1 MYGGVYMIPSDLIV
15 ENVLVAFV
23 DTSAIDPMYNDFSA
37 MEHQFAALKKHIE
50 SKKLIL
56 LTHEIAVREMERHIR
71 EEVPKQLDKLA
82 SVQKSKELVL
92 LQSIRRYNTLF
103 SSVAT
108 EKVIADTIKALKAK
122 LKEIG
127 VLILKTGNI
136 SVKSL
141 MEDYFS
147 STPPFGQKKK
157 KAEFPDAIMLQSLIR
172 AVGDNHKI
180 HIVASDGDWDGVCK
194 SQPNYVIHKHI
205 GSLLDYINK
214 GNVASSAIKAFL
226 SDAATVALIS
236 TRLNQIVKSIDFQV
250 DGLTYDR
257 KGLVEGYS
265 YDEIELLNVSDI
277 AYTIHTIEDI
287 ECSNIQED
295 NTITAIVTIV
305 GSARAKFNCSYFDE
319 ANSVWDSEDHEYA
332 YKEYGKAT
340 EIHEVLFPVRLTLTG
355 DYKEKLH
362 VAECT
367 LIQTDDLTSLDND
380 TLVDREYISDYYD
393 PGFCVERILRC
404 LHCNRDIKVDLMSDE
419 TDCVSASERQM
430 GYEREY
436 EVNVSGYCPHCGEE
450 YQVTGQIW
458 EYPENCCNLEQNII
472 ICKKE

>member
-1 MYGGVYMIPSDLIV
+1 MYGGVYMVPSDLIV

-71 EEVPKQLDKLA
+71 EELPKQLDKLA

-92 LQSIRRYNTLF
+92 LQPIRRYNTLF
-103 SSVAT
+103 NRVET
-108 EKVIADTIKALKAK
+108 EKSIADTIKALKTK

-141 MEDYFS
+141 MEDYFTS
-147 STPPFGQKKK
+147 MPPFGAKKK
-157 KAEFPDAIMLQSLIR
+157 KAEFPDAIMLQSLVR
-172 AVGDNHKI
+172 AIGDNHKI

-194 SQPNYVIHKHI
+194 SQPNFVIHKHL

-214 GNVASSAIKAFL
+214 DNVASSAIKAFL
-226 SDAATVALIS
+226 SDDATIELVS
-236 TRLNQIVKSIDFQV
+236 TKLKEIVKGIDFQA

-265 YDEIELLNVSDI
+265 YDAIELLDVSDMS
-277 AYTIHTIEDI
+277 YFIHTIEDI
-287 ECSNIQED
+287 ECSDSPED

-305 GSARAKFNCSYFDE
+305 GSAHVKFNCSYFDE
-319 ANSVWDSEDHEYA
+319 ANSVWDSEDHEYI
-332 YKEYGKAT
+332 YKEYGSAT
-340 EIHEVLFPVRLTLTG
+340 EIHEVSQSCKVNYFSNNKCAVDGCIVRTCAVGYKRQKYRRYFVDWMRSISSSSISSSYCRISSLSWAIALFSSGSFSDHFLYSRCKSVCSVIHRFRRFSA
-355 DYKEKLH
+355 YC
-362 VAECT
+362 CT
-367 LIQTDDLTSLDND
+367 LASN
-380 TLVDREYISDYYD
+380 
-393 PGFCVERILRC
+393 
-404 LHCNRDIKVDLMSDE
+404 
-419 TDCVSASERQM
+419 SASWMRWE
-430 GYEREY
+430 
-436 EVNVSGYCPHCGEE
+436 
-450 YQVTGQIW
+450 GQKSLPWCI
-458 EYPENCCNLEQNII
+458 
-472 ICKKE
+472 

>member
-1 MYGGVYMIPSDLIV
+1 MVPSDLIV

-23 DTSAIDPMYNDFSA
+23 DTSAIDPMYNDYSA

-71 EEVPKQLDKLA
+71 EELPKQLDKLA

-92 LQSIRRYNTLF
+92 LQPIRRYNTLF
-103 SSVAT
+103 NRVETKKS
-108 EKVIADTIKALKAK
+108 IADTIKALKTK

-141 MEDYFS
+141 MEDYFTS
-147 STPPFGQKKK
+147 MPPFGAKKK
-157 KAEFPDAIMLQSLIR
+157 KAEFPDAIMLQSLVR
-172 AVGDNHKI
+172 AIGDNHKI

-194 SQPNYVIHKHI
+194 SQPNFVIHKHL

-214 GNVASSAIKAFL
+214 DNVASSAIKAFL
-226 SDAATVALIS
+226 SDDATIELVS
-236 TRLNQIVKSIDFQV
+236 TKLKEIVKGIDFQV

-265 YDEIELLNVSDI
+265 YDAIELLDVSDMS
-277 AYTIHTIEDI
+277 YFIHTIEDI
-287 ECSNIQED
+287 ECSDSPED

-305 GSARAKFNCSYFDE
+305 GSAHVKFNCSYFDE
-319 ANSVWDSEDHEYA
+319 ANSVWDSEDHEYI
-332 YKEYGKAT
+332 YKEYGSAT
-340 EIHEVLFPVRLTLTG
+340 EIHEVLCPVRLTLTG
-355 DYKEKLH
+355 DYKKKLR
-362 VAECT
+362 VAEYT
-367 LIQTDDLTSLDND
+367 LIQTDDLTSLDNG

-393 PGFCVERILRC
+393 PGFRVERILPC
-404 LHCNRDIKVDLMSDE
+404 PYCDKEIKVDLMGDE

-436 EVNVSGYCPHCGEE
+436 NVAVSGYCPHCGEE
-450 YQVTGQIW
+450 YQITGQIW
-458 EYPENCCNLEQNII
+458 EYPENCCNLEQNIEI
-472 ICKKE
+472 RKKDS